1 MVARYFSIPQLIDAT
16 ESAGIITAVL
26 SFFQHLHTGSIYHM
40 QLPGKLLPY
49 LLSQTA
55 TASVITMKKAIL
67 CHIHFISAV
76 TPTMPEHRAL
86 FAPFIC
92 MIESS
97 QPPETLSADVG
108 DPATSDIMAATAAGT
123 FSGFQAVCSGNMHIP
138 AVTAAFPPGPAVFTF
153 HFFYCHKFPET
164 PACKVFCHRVLS
176 WHCFPEYIHS
186 PLQSHASDVWYLLLS
201 HFHNHICTAIQHT
214 CFPAHP
220 VFSVPS
226 DDQIS
231 DLPV

>member
-1 MVARYFSIPQLIDAT
+1 
-16 ESAGIITAVL
+16 
-26 SFFQHLHTGSIYHM
+26 
-40 QLPGKLLPY
+40 
-49 LLSQTA
+49 
-55 TASVITMKKAIL
+55 MKKAIL

-123 FSGFQAVCSGNMHIP
+123 FSGLSGCVQWKYAYSRSHSGIP
-138 AVTAAFPPGPAVFTF
+138 TWSCRFYFP
-153 HFFYCHKFPET
+153 FFYCHKFPET

>member
-1 MVARYFSIPQLIDAT
+1 
-16 ESAGIITAVL
+16 
-26 SFFQHLHTGSIYHM
+26 
-40 QLPGKLLPY
+40 
-49 LLSQTA
+49 
-55 TASVITMKKAIL
+55 MKKAIL

-138 AVTAAFPPGPAVFTF
+138 AVTAAFPPGPAIFTFQFFTATSFPKRRPVRSSATGPLLELFSGIHPQSFTVPRIRCLVFTF
-153 HFFYCHKFPET
+153 ISFP
-164 PACKVFCHRVLS
+164 
-176 WHCFPEYIHS
+176 
-186 PLQSHASDVWYLLLS
+186 QSHLHSHTTYL
-201 HFHNHICTAIQHT
+201 
-214 CFPAHP
+214 
-220 VFSVPS
+220 FSRSSSFFSTVR
-226 DDQIS
+226 
-231 DLPV
+231 